1 MIRLRKMMM
10 VTAVTAA
17 LTPAALAGAAQPLEP
32 TRQPEQAPAPTAP
45 AGREVP
51 PPPPELEEAVPAA
64 SPAPSPAALPAPT
77 PTPPIAA
84 VPPASEPASAV
95 AAPAADTATAAEVPV
110 YKKKSDRF
118 IEGELAN
125 VGAIGLI
132 PWENRFGAVFGI
144 ERIGDVYYGAITPNI
159 NYSTELD
166 DRPLTMSFGVPVRLE
181 LNDTRPSTKSDP
193 HGWSHIG
200 RIRPQDWDEVSD
212 FAQFIRGIQY
222 GGKEQHVYLDVN
234 AFKASSI
241 GHGTILRRY
250 NPNLNLNTRQ
260 VSAELDAFGD
270 YGGVET
276 YINNVTGPNVLGGLV
291 FLKPLSFIDATNYA
305 MRSFSIGATAVADI
319 DAPLRNRLDYSDVD
333 KDGRRYNE
341 FLINQKTFQPRYL
354 STQVIAYGGDAEVK
368 LVDTRE
374 VDWKTY
380 VDYSMLATGLP
391 TDTAHNLW
399 SNVPTRG
406 VQSGGLTWGNLLR
419 LNLGDHATHAL
430 RLRAEV
436 RRYDRNYLPSYFD
449 VMYEIQR
456 VQYAIGSRT
465 ANPNGTKLQ
474 QILGRNPD
482 GGKVFGLYL
491 EASWKIEEL
500 FAVAVAVETND
511 SMPDNNFFIH
521 LEVPRYKNFQFLAT
535 LHRRSVDTA
544 GGLFAFKATNRD
556 ILIIKGRYRLVDNIH
571 INAEALTPYGI
582 GPDSFF
588 ANTLDFNVNA
598 EIGFGYGSNKR

>member
-1 MIRLRKMMM
+1 MIRLRKIMMATSAT
-10 VTAVTAA
+10 VA
-17 LTPAALAGAAQPLEP
+17 LLHAALAGAAQPAE
-32 TRQPEQAPAPTAP
+32 TGRQPEQAPPPSAPP
-45 AGREVP
+45 DREAP
-51 PPPPELEEAVPAA
+51 PPPPEMEDATPA
-64 SPAPSPAALPAPT
+64 
-77 PTPPIAA
+77 
-84 VPPASEPASAV
+84 
-95 AAPAADTATAAEVPV
+95 AAPAPAAVAMPTPAAPQPAAAAAAPAETAAPADTPAVATATDAPAQPA
-110 YKKKSDRF
+110 KKKSERF

-132 PWENRFGAVFGI
+132 PWENRVGAVFGI

-222 GGKEQHVYLDVN
+222 GGKEEHVYLDIN

-241 GHGTILRRY
+241 GHGTILKRY

-260 VSAELDAFGD
+260 VSAQLDAFGD

-276 YINNVTGPNVLGGLV
+276 YINNVTGPNVLAGLAFV
-291 FLKPLSFIDATNYA
+291 KPLSFIDATNYA
-305 MRSFSIGATAVADI
+305 MRSFSIGATVAADI
-319 DAPLRNRLDYSDVD
+319 DAPLRNRLDGSDVD
-333 KDGRRYNE
+333 KDGRRSNE

-354 STQVIAYGGDAEVK
+354 STQVVAYGGDAEVK

-419 LNLGDHATHAL
+419 LNLGEHATHAL
-430 RLRAEV
+430 RVRAEV

-491 EASWKIEEL
+491 EASWKIEEI

-511 SMPDNNFFIH
+511 TMPDNNFFIH
-521 LEVPRYKNFQFLAT
+521 LEVPRYKDFQFLAT

-556 ILIIKGRYRLVDNIH
+556 ILIVKGRYRLMDNIH

-598 EIGFGYGSNKR
+598 EIGFGYGSSKR